1 MVEERRAEVKRYEE
15 VVERIIQGS
24 YGQVERCVVASE
36 DGLPIAS
43 YGNPEEVN
51 EVIAAI
57 AAPLFAATQDVI
69 KNLEDTKVLRIDVE
83 LANSKHLV
91 IVPKATSI
99 VAVLS
104 RPRPNL
110 GLIYYLLEAV
120 TEPTPDEEEGGK

>member
-1 MVEERRAEVKRYEE
+1 MAGERGAEAKEHEGVVKKI
-15 VVERIIQGS
+15 VQGS

-51 EVIAAI
+51 EIIAAI

-83 LANSKHLV
+83 LANSKHLI
-91 IVPKATSI
+91 IVPKAMNI

-104 RPRPNL
+104 RPCPNL
-110 GLIYYLLEAV
+110 GLVYYLLEEVA
-120 TEPTPDEEEGGK
+120 EPTPDEEGGE